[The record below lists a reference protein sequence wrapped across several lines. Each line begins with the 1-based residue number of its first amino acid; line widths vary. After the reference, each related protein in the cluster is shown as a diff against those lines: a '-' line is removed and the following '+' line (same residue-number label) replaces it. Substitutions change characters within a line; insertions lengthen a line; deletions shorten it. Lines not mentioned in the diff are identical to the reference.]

1 MNDLKQIIA
10 SNISKLRK
18 QKKLTQLEFAKAL
31 NYSDKAISKWERAE
45 SVPDIIILKQIAD
58 LFGVTVDYII
68 NEHTDNEKTL
78 VIEKKKKSK
87 INKVSL
93 TLLATCPIWI
103 IATIVF
109 TFGLMFANIYLWQVF
124 VVGIPFSLLIFLIFT
139 SIWGNRRNNYFI
151 ISCFVWSILLCFYLC
166 FLKFNLWQ
174 IFILGIPAQISIILW
189 STLKKRD

>member
-10 SNISKLRK
+10 SNISRLRK
-18 QKKLTQLEFAKAL
+18 QKELTQLEFAKAL

-68 NEHTDNEKTL
+68 NEHTNNEKIL
-78 VIEKKKKSK
+78 VVEENKKSK

-109 TFGLMFANIYLWQVF
+109 TFGLIFANIYLWQAF
-124 VVGIPFSLLIFLIFT
+124 VIGIPFSFLIFLIFT

-151 ISCFVWSILLCFYLC
+151 VSCLVWSILLCLYLC
-166 FLKFNLWQ
+166 LIKHNLWQ

-189 STLKKRD
+189 STLKKSN